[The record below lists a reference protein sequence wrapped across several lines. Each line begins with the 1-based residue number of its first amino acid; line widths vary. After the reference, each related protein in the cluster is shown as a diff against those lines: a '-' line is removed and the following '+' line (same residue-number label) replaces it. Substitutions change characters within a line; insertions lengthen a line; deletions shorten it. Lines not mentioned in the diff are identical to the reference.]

1 MLLFIIWFQFQRFD
15 FLNMFFLSN
24 LINLILNNKLISNS
38 LFPFVNSVIGF
49 DTFSF
54 DPHSF
59 ATKHLVNGFKEC
71 ADQVTR
77 FLSSEMFALSDQN
90 LKVRLISHLQHYI
103 TKREYDLKAYT
114 SNGIS
119 WNPNLFLIPPTTT
132 AASQSTPS
140 SNGTNSLVNTTAQ
153 QMLNSTTN
161 LSPIATLTPSSLS
174 SHSNSSI
181 TSNSSSYH
189 QQINQQN
196 DSTPTSPLSE
206 SPVANSSL
214 NGNSLNVSSLN
225 GNSLNG
231 SSLNTSQQLT
241 ASQLLSQHS
250 YTDNNNNT
258 SNSSSIA
265 AAAALHSDSANS
277 SASQSSSAINDD
289 GGRNSLLSNIM
300 GPPPPLL
307 QKVNVLNGISPH
319 SPNSTAELTY
329 TNMHPSPN
337 ANAYSTH
344 HHHHHHSIATNGY
357 SANPYAAAIAAQHS
371 NHIHHHTPYNA
382 YSALAYGTSVGPMS
396 ASASMVANVV
406 SLPNSSVGQSTA
418 NQPYSNAAKPP
429 YCRPWGT
436 AEMAKMAY

>member
-1 MLLFIIWFQFQRFD
+1 M
-15 FLNMFFLSN
+15 
-24 LINLILNNKLISNS
+24 
-38 LFPFVNSVIGF
+38 
-49 DTFSF
+49 
-54 DPHSF
+54 
-59 ATKHLVNGFKEC
+59 NGFKEC

-77 FLSSEMFALSDQN
+77 FLSSEGFGFNDQN
-90 LKVRLISHLQHYI
+90 LKVRLITHLQHYI
-103 TKREYDLKAYT
+103 AKREYDLKACNA
-114 SNGIS
+114 NGFT
-119 WNPNLFLIPPTTT
+119 WNPNLFLMPTATTT
-132 AASQSTPS
+132 ANQSTPS

-161 LSPIATLTPSSLS
+161 LSPITTLTPSSLS

-181 TSNSSSYH
+181 TSSSSSYH
-189 QQINQQN
+189 QQMSQQN

-206 SPVANSSL
+206 SPVAN
-214 NGNSLNVSSLN
+214 NSLN

-231 SSLNTSQQLT
+231 SSLNGSSLNSSQLT

-250 YTDNNNNT
+250 YTDNNNNNNT
-258 SNSSSIA
+258 SGSSA
-265 AAAALHSDSANS
+265 GNNPLHSDSANS
-277 SASQSSSAINDD
+277 SANQSANAISDD
-289 GGRNSLLSNIM
+289 SGRNSLLSNIM

-319 SPNSTAELTY
+319 SPNSASELTY

-344 HHHHHHSIATNGY
+344 HHHHHHSVATNGY
-357 SANPYAAAIAAQHS
+357 PTNPYAAAIAVQHS

-382 YSALAYGTSVGPMS
+382 YSALAYGTSVGQMS

-418 NQPYSNAAKPP
+418 NQSYSNATKPP
-429 YCRPWGT
+429 LCRPWGT
-436 AEMAKMAY
+436 EMAKMAY